1 MVMSFLGG
9 LASGALGLVGTLFG
23 SKQQQSY
30 NVQNMASQ
38 NKYNTQE
45 MKYANDLNK
54 QLAKY
59 NQELTLD
66 NLYNT
71 PYALR
76 QGMERAGFNPTLA
89 YSSGNFTNATSPG
102 SQSALGSSL
111 PSNSLP
117 DYAGQITNAMNTGFQ
132 IQQQLNANAMNIAQ
146 VKNVNA
152 DSELKEMQ
160 SSTEAAKIMQAGFQN
175 ELLSAQ
181 TELARLDSQL
191 KHKEIDWYDYK
202 QMREDI
208 FKDIKWYDAQ
218 SKRIESLAAL
228 QNSETNAT
236 WTPYKVGA
244 GMLTGV
250 LGGIG
255 LGRFGKAG
263 KAIKGSSSKLIK
275 SLGKNGFKSSS
286 AKYFTT
292 LH

>member
-9 LASGALGLVGTLFG
+9 LASGALGLVGSLFG
-23 SKQQQSY
+23 AKQQQSY
-30 NVQNMASQ
+30 NVQNMATQ

-45 MKYANDLNK
+45 MKFANDLNK
-54 QLAKY
+54 DLAKY
-59 NQELTLD
+59 NQQLTLD

-76 QGMERAGFNPTLA
+76 QGMEKAGFNPVLA

-102 SQSALGSSL
+102 SQSALGGSL

-117 DYAGQITNAMNTGFQ
+117 DYAGQITNAMNTGLQ
-132 IQQQLNANAMNIAQ
+132 IQQQLNANAMNVAQ
-146 VKNVNA
+146 VKNTNA

-160 SSTEAAKIMQAGFQN
+160 ASTEASKIMQAGYQN

-181 TELARLDSQL
+181 TELTRLDSQL
-191 KHKEIDWYDYK
+191 KHKEIDWYEYK
-202 QMREDI
+202 QQREDI
-208 FKDIKWYDAQ
+208 FRDIKWYDAQ
-218 SKRIESLAAL
+218 SKRLEALAATR
-228 QNSETNAT
+228 NAETNAT

-244 GMLTGV
+244 GMLGGI

-255 LGRFGKAG
+255 LGTYGKAG
-263 KAIKGSSSKLIK
+263 KALKGSGKVFK
-275 SLGKNGFKSSS
+275 ALGKNGFRSSS

>member
-9 LASGALGLVGTLFG
+9 LASGALGLVGSLFG
-23 SKQQQSY
+23 AKQQQSY
-30 NVQNMASQ
+30 NVQNMATQ

-54 QLAKY
+54 DLAKY
-59 NQELTLD
+59 NQQLTLD

-76 QGMERAGFNPTLA
+76 QGMERAGFNPVLA

-102 SQSALGSSL
+102 SQSALGGSL

-117 DYAGQITNAMNTGFQ
+117 DYAGQITNAMNTGLQ
-132 IQQQLNANAMNIAQ
+132 IQQQLNANAMNVAQ
-146 VKNVNA
+146 VKNTNA

-160 SSTEAAKIMQAGFQN
+160 ASTEASKIMQAGYQN

-181 TELARLDSQL
+181 TELTRLDSQL
-191 KHKEIDWYDYK
+191 KHKEIDWYEYK
-202 QMREDI
+202 QQREDI
-208 FKDIKWYDAQ
+208 FQDIKWYDAQ
-218 SKRIESLAAL
+218 SKRLEALAATR
-228 QNSETNAT
+228 NAETNAT

-250 LGGIG
+250 FGGIG
-255 LGRFGKAG
+255 LGKFGKAG
-263 KAIKGSSSKLIK
+263 KAIKGSGKAIK
-275 SLGKNGFKSSS
+275 ALGKNGFRSSS